1 MICAVAG
8 AVFSKS
14 HGFAVYEVILQEC
27 MQQSDGYHLLMS

>member
-27 MQQSDGYHLLMS
+27 SSLMDIF